1 MNPAINPYRSL
12 EEALNTAIEDVPDF
26 PTEGIVFKD
35 LSPVWADPVLRAE
48 AVKAVSEWI
57 LASGT
62 MPTAIAGI
70 ESRGFLLG
78 MSLADRL
85 GLPFIAFRKE
95 GKLPG
100 PTVGQSYALEYGE
113 AMLECQV
120 GAFRPEDEVLIHDDV
135 LATGGTADAA
145 ASLVERSGAALWGFS
160 FLLSLNS
167 LNGRERL
174 QAKRPEARLHSL
186 LSV

>member
-1 MNPAINPYRSL
+1 MKSAINPYRSL
-12 EEALNTAIEDVPDF
+12 EESLKTAIEDVPDF
-26 PTEGIVFKD
+26 PSKGIVFKD
-35 LSPVWADPVLRAE
+35 LSPVWAKPDLRME

-57 LASGT
+57 LAADC

-78 MSLADRL
+78 MSIADRL
-85 GLPFIAFRKE
+85 GLPFIALRKK

-100 PTVGQSYALEYGE
+100 PTMGQSYALEYGKAE
-113 AMLECQV
+113 LECQK
-120 GAFRPEDEVLIHDDV
+120 GAFGPEDRILVHDDV
-135 LATGGTADAA
+135 LATGGTAHAA

-160 FLLSLNS
+160 FLMSLNS

-174 QAKRPEARLHSL
+174 AANCTEARLHSL